1 MRWLAALALGSL
13 LTLVVAGSGQ
23 PGESHPAWTVPAA
36 AIVAV
41 APRPSPRPLVRTGLA
56 STYGPAYSEAWVAI
70 PQGAG
75 WRIRVCGAGGCRTLV
90 TTDTGPTIP
99 GRIVDL
105 PVGAFE
111 SVCGAPWTRGLCPV
125 SLVIEGRA
133 K

>member
-1 MRWLAALALGSL
+1 MRWRAALVLGSL
-13 LTLVVAGSGQ
+13 LGLVVAGSAQ
-23 PGESHPAWTVPAA
+23 PVASRLTPAVTLLPA
-36 AIVAV
+36 AIVATPV
-41 APRPSPRPLVRTGLA
+41 VRTGLA

-99 GRIVDL
+99 DRIVDL

-111 SVCGAPWTRGLCPV
+111 AICGVPWTRGLCRV